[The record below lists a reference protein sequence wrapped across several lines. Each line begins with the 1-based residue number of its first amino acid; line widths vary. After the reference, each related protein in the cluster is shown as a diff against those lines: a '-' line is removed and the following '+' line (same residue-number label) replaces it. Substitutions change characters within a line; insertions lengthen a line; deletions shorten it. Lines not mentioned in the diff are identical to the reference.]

1 MHFGRASLLKLI
13 PFVIIGALLGV
24 FAMRMARGTA
34 GIAIL
39 LLLAAGIVVAV
50 LAAVVWMFVRHNR
63 PVAMASDAD
72 RRAAL
77 GFAPVAGKGV
87 LYLYRSQYV
96 AMLAG
101 FDVVLDGRF
110 IGQTRGYRFYRLVL
124 EPGRHVLS
132 GGRFC
137 AGDLAFDLHA
147 GQVLYVEQEVQLG
160 SVFNRYQYVLREGS
174 SAVQKTIHG
183 LKMLLPVHD

>member
-1 MHFGRASLLKLI
+1 MHFGRASLLKLM
-13 PFVIIGALLGV
+13 PFVAVGALVGV
-24 FAMRMARGTA
+24 VAMRAAHGTSMRGVILLLA
-34 GIAIL
+34 MAIL
-39 LLLAAGIVVAV
+39 LALVAGVIWVFAVHNRRVAV
-50 LAAVVWMFVRHNR
+50 AGDVQKR
-63 PVAMASDAD
+63 DALD
-72 RRAAL
+72 
-77 GFAPVAGKGV
+77 FAPVAGKGV
-87 LYLYRSQYV
+87 LYPYRSQYV

-137 AGDLAFDLHA
+137 AGDLAFDIHA

-160 SVFNRYQYVLREGS
+160 SVFNRYHYLLREGTS
-174 SAVQKTIHG
+174 TVQKTIHG
-183 LKMLLPVHD
+183 LKMLLPVQD